1 MEKSTG
7 ASSGRKRPP
16 PEPEET
22 TSDASFKNQAP
33 ETESPDHN
41 VLTPHC
47 LRLLKLIQEGTT
59 QHAQMAANHLT
70 ALTAQSSPLVLWDI
84 LGSLQFFLT
93 SPDWRTRQNASLA
106 MQGVAQH
113 LPPLDQ
119 KHFLQDTHKQQLKQQ
134 KQQQLW
140 LTMHDLK
147 SGKLSV
153 ILEKGRTLLAS
164 SGTQYDQAEEEE
176 LQRLDGSM
184 QGREDF
190 CEQRIQL
197 QREIL
202 AQRLGLSGVLK
213 AVTGGH
219 DSLSNITG
227 EDLLP
232 RVKRQKHMERIQKD
246 LDGGSDENSIR
257 ALLVMQMEQE
267 GGLMA
272 ISHRNPQ
279 EILAT
284 ELIYR
289 MFDPSWHVRHGALL
303 GILAIMRAW
312 KAYQSKESFGVWPH
326 DILARCICALALDRF
341 GDYSGV
347 SVADTSAGVVSPI
360 REMAGQVFSVVFL
373 MAPETIQN
381 DAISTLVELSR
392 NTEWEVR
399 QGALLALKYTVVV
412 MKSVVKNESDEYH
425 QESLLV
431 ARQVAIQCLEDR
443 SDDVQSAAAQVLMAL
458 IAEGQQVLE
467 REFIVRK
474 AINPLWSSLEAVRFV
489 SSCTVDL
496 VRLFST
502 LLSRDCVLVLKSLD
516 IESSVWGV
524 LGRILNKLVNLID
537 CEYSSVKRAVLMA
550 MGCIAGPIAD
560 SCSGGEAFG
569 DAESRRELI
578 RCFCRVIEC
587 VYELFFQ
594 LSLGEGGDESSE
606 SDDVLSVCYDTWS
619 KVTKASK
626 AILHGAPEEWVNL
639 QASLL
644 FRFFQIRPEP
654 HIDKIT
660 AIPSSLRSSQ
670 SASYGW
676 YLDLRI
682 AQAEAVARF
691 LIENE
696 CDDAMRK
703 VRVIY
708 DVLDLCLSSF
718 LGSPLTPQC
727 EAACFLYQSLSIRLV
742 NKKKR
747 TSPLLASLMEC
758 RPVLQSILED
768 TPLCIVV
775 EATDCLSSHPN
786 LNKICRES
794 FVYGVRMV
802 KDRGTSGKL
811 AAKAVTELWAK
822 AFESQGIDMSML
834 DNTKGVASP
843 VSMRINVAVA
853 GAAIAGGSESLPPKL
868 TPLVRA
874 LMTSVKNEKDR
885 PCQALTCSY
894 MSTVLQALAGQS
906 EEKTEKS
913 SGFSRTYLKIL
924 NSLCDLI
931 CSGHEPG
938 CITSSGV
945 VEALVRSL
953 PSGQTLEDLDPV
965 WSRLK
970 AVSAGKS
977 ASLDKRTLGEALSLL
992 NIVCRALR
1000 PDQEAT
1006 THIISSFLDSLV
1018 LLACHEQFASL
1029 QKQASDIIEK
1039 ICKVEAS
1046 LTMRNALPTII
1057 IFLRDR
1063 KNDGSRLRACCLLQS
1078 MTDAIGMEICSFV
1091 RALLPLSMSLM
1102 TDPMQEC
1109 SKIAT
1114 NLFASLVRVAPLVRK
1129 SISVIFPGVE
1139 ENSHADSVLDHLIHG
1154 KPLPP
1159 CKMPVVL
1166 METLKKAEVSL
1177 RPYQMEGISWLRFL
1191 QTVNLNGALCDSMG
1205 LGKTLQA
1212 LIAVALSHCDAESET
1227 AKSPISLVVCPSTV
1241 VGHWMR
1247 EIERFFPGRVFQ
1259 ALALSGKASQREA
1272 LWNERLASSNIVVTN
1287 YSVLRSDIDTLATK
1301 VWRYCI
1307 LDEGHLLKNPKTGTC
1322 VSLVR
1327 VILRSHRLICILFAF
1342 TLATARASRRIRAN
1356 HKLILTGT
1364 PVQNKVNEVWA
1375 TFDFLMPN
1383 YLGSSTTFGKEF
1395 ARPISK
1401 SQVPGASADEIASG
1415 MDKLK
1420 ILHQQVLPFILRR
1433 EKEQVLKELP
1443 PKIITVI
1450 PCDMSDVQRQLYSDF
1465 CAGPQVQR
1473 SLDALQRAVQ
1483 NVQGSKT
1490 EDTGLSLGSDTLKTL
1505 LFLRLLCT
1513 HPTLVNTEEA
1523 GMTVGTTDTF
1533 HNIECSGKLMALKEI
1548 LRNAGIQTNDMM
1560 AADNDASLIYC
1571 EADNDGYGGDELVD
1585 ILTPTDETGSSLQA
1599 QSPVNA
1605 ASKCLIFAQFTHS
1618 LDVVEELL
1626 LKRHMPS
1633 VRYLRL
1639 DGRVPAEK
1647 RSDVVDAFNNDDSV
1661 EIMLLTTRIGGL
1673 GLNLTGKGRRPQKAC
1688 RIYSLINPST
1698 LVFSTGTFSG

>member
-7 ASSGRKRPP
+7 ASSGRKCPP
-16 PEPEET
+16 PEENY
-22 TSDASFKNQAP
+22 SDDSILNEAP
-33 ETESPDHN
+33 ETEKSDHN

-119 KHFLQDTHKQQLKQQ
+119 KHFLQDTHKQQLEQQ

-140 LTMHDLK
+140 LTMQDLK

-153 ILEKGRTLLAS
+153 VLEKGRTLLAS
-164 SGTQYDQAEEEE
+164 SGTQYDQVEEEE
-176 LQRLDGSM
+176 LQRLDGSL
-184 QGREDF
+184 QGRDNF

-197 QREIL
+197 QRQIL

-213 AVTGGH
+213 AVTGG
-219 DSLSNITG
+219 DESLSNITG

-267 GGLMA
+267 GGSMA

-279 EILAT
+279 KLLAT

-347 SVADTSAGVVSPI
+347 SVADISAGVVSPI
-360 REMAGQVFSVVFL
+360 REMAGQVFSVVFF

-412 MKSVVKNESDEYH
+412 LKSVVKNDPDEYH

-431 ARQVAIQCLEDR
+431 SRQVAIQCLEDR
-443 SDDVQSAAAQVLMAL
+443 SDDVQSTAAQVLMAL
-458 IAEGQQVLE
+458 IAEGESKLE
-467 REFIVRK
+467 RDCIARK
-474 AINPLWSSLEAVRFV
+474 AINPLWSSLESVRFV

-502 LLSRDCVLVLKSLD
+502 LISRDCALVLKSLD
-516 IESSVWGV
+516 MESSVWGV
-524 LGRILNKLVNLID
+524 LGRILNKLVNLLD

-550 MGCIAGPIAD
+550 IGCIAGPIAD
-560 SCSGGEAFG
+560 SCSGDEASG
-569 DAESRRELI
+569 DAESRREVI

-594 LSLGEGGDESSE
+594 LSLGEGGDEAE
-606 SDDVLSVCYDTWS
+606 SDDVSSVCYETWS
-619 KVTKASK
+619 KLTKASK
-626 AILHGAPEEWVNL
+626 AVLQRDPEEWVNL
-639 QASLL
+639 QANLVL
-644 FRFFQIRPEP
+644 RFFHIKSEP
-654 HIDKIT
+654 YIDKTT
-660 AIPSSLRSSQ
+660 ATPTSLRSSQ

-676 YLDLRI
+676 YLDLRLV
-682 AQAEAVARF
+682 QAEAVAQF

-696 CDDAMRK
+696 CGETMNK

-727 EAACFLYQSLSIRLV
+727 EAACFLYQSLSIRLL
-742 NKKKR
+742 NIKKR
-747 TSPLLASLMEC
+747 TSPLLASLMKC
-758 RPVLQSILED
+758 RPVLQSILQD
-768 TPLCIVV
+768 TPMCIMV
-775 EATDCLSSHPN
+775 EATHFLPSHPN
-786 LNKICRES
+786 LNKICHES
-794 FVYGVRMV
+794 IVYGVKMV
-802 KDRGTSGKL
+802 KDRGTEGTL

-822 AFESQGIDMSML
+822 AFESRGIDMSTL

-853 GAAIAGGSESLPPKL
+853 GAVIAGGSDSLPPKL
-868 TPLVRA
+868 TPIVRA

-885 PCQALTCSY
+885 SCQALTCLY
-894 MSTVLQALAGQS
+894 MSTLLHALAGQS
-906 EEKTEKS
+906 EEKTEKA
-913 SGFSRTYLKIL
+913 SGFLKTYLKIL

-945 VEALVRSL
+945 VESLVRSL
-953 PSGQTLEDLDPV
+953 PSGQTLEILNPV
-965 WSRLK
+965 WSRMK
-970 AVSAGKS
+970 PVSAGKC
-977 ASLDKRTLGEALSLL
+977 ASLDERTLGEALSLL

-1006 THIISSFLDSLV
+1006 THIINTFLDSLV
-1018 LLACHEQFASL
+1018 LLACHEQFSSV

-1046 LTMRNALPTII
+1046 LTIRNALPTII
-1057 IFLRDR
+1057 LSLHDR
-1063 KNDGSRLRACCLLQS
+1063 ENDGSRLRACCLLQS
-1078 MTDAIGMEICSFV
+1078 MTDVIGMEICPFV
-1091 RALLPLSMSLM
+1091 RALLPLAMSLM
-1102 TDPMQEC
+1102 TDPIQEC

-1129 SISVIFPGVE
+1129 SISIVLPGIE
-1139 ENSHADSVLDHLIHG
+1139 ESSHADSVLDHLIHG

-1159 CKMPVVL
+1159 CEMPAAL
-1166 METLKKAEVSL
+1166 TETLKKAGVSL
-1177 RPYQMEGISWLRFL
+1177 RNYQMEGISWLRFL

-1212 LIAVALSHCDAESET
+1212 LIGVALSHCDSESET

-1272 LWNERLASSNIVVTN
+1272 LWNERLTSSNIVVTN
-1287 YSVLRSDIDTLATK
+1287 YAVLRSDIDMLATK

-1307 LDEGHLLKNPKTGTC
+1307 LDEGHLLKNPKTGKC
-1322 VSLVR
+1322 SSRVR
-1327 VILRSHRLICILFAF
+1327 VTI
-1342 TLATARASRRIRAN
+1342 
-1356 HKLILTGT
+1356 
-1364 PVQNKVNEVWA
+1364 
-1375 TFDFLMPN
+1375 
-1383 YLGSSTTFGKEF
+1383 
-1395 ARPISK
+1395 
-1401 SQVPGASADEIASG
+1401 
-1415 MDKLK
+1415 
-1420 ILHQQVLPFILRR
+1420 
-1433 EKEQVLKELP
+1433 
-1443 PKIITVI
+1443 
-1450 PCDMSDVQRQLYSDF
+1450 
-1465 CAGPQVQR
+1465 
-1473 SLDALQRAVQ
+1473 
-1483 NVQGSKT
+1483 
-1490 EDTGLSLGSDTLKTL
+1490 
-1505 LFLRLLCT
+1505 
-1513 HPTLVNTEEA
+1513 
-1523 GMTVGTTDTF
+1523 
-1533 HNIECSGKLMALKEI
+1533 
-1548 LRNAGIQTNDMM
+1548 
-1560 AADNDASLIYC
+1560 
-1571 EADNDGYGGDELVD
+1571 
-1585 ILTPTDETGSSLQA
+1585 
-1599 QSPVNA
+1599 
-1605 ASKCLIFAQFTHS
+1605 
-1618 LDVVEELL
+1618 
-1626 LKRHMPS
+1626 
-1633 VRYLRL
+1633 
-1639 DGRVPAEK
+1639 
-1647 RSDVVDAFNNDDSV
+1647 
-1661 EIMLLTTRIGGL
+1661 
-1673 GLNLTGKGRRPQKAC
+1673 
-1688 RIYSLINPST
+1688 
-1698 LVFSTGTFSG
+1698 